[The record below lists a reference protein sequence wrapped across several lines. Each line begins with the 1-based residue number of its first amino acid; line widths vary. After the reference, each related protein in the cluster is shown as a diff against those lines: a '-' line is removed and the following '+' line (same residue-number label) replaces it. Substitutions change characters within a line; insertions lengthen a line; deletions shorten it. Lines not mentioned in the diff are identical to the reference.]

1 VKLLRNAGLYA
12 ATVVL
17 CVAVLGGCK
26 DATARKA
33 TAKAQA
39 DPLSITPTPEIAGR
53 IETGTVQTQP
63 VTAML
68 RVSGRVEADETRIAR
83 IGSPVTGRLTE
94 LAVYEGQPVK
104 RGQTLATVYSTDLSN
119 AQSAF
124 LKALTQR
131 QLAERAVSRAR
142 QLLDAGVIGEAELQ
156 RREAE
161 LQQVSADL
169 SSSREQLA
177 VLGLTKEAIDKL
189 QSTRMLNSTTHIVSS
204 IDGIVL
210 ERKATI
216 GQVVQAVETL
226 FIISDLSTVWL
237 VADVPEQSAGALHIG
252 KSVEAEIPAL
262 PGELITGRLS
272 FVSSV
277 VNRETRTV
285 RTRMNLGNPERKFK
299 PAMLATMTLV
309 DGAESRRVVPTTAV
323 VRENN
328 NDHVFVQIAPN
339 TFVLRRVLLGEE
351 FRDLRVVLEGLPAGE
366 KIVTKGAFHL
376 NNERNRLLL
385 QASEGA

>member
-1 VKLLRNAGLYA
+1 
-12 ATVVL
+12 
-17 CVAVLGGCK
+17 VA
-26 DATARKA
+26 R
-33 TAKAQA
+33 Q
-39 DPLSITPTPEIAGR
+39 
-53 IETGTVQTQP
+53 IETGDVQTRP
-63 VTAML
+63 IAGML
-68 RVSGRVEADETRIAR
+68 RVSGRVEADETRMAR
-83 IGSPVTGRLTE
+83 IGAPVTGRITE
-94 LAVYEGQPVK
+94 LEVYEGEPVK
-104 RGQTLATVYSTDLSN
+104 RGQTLAVVYSTDLSI

-131 QLAERAVSRAR
+131 QLAERALTRAR
-142 QLLDAGVIGEAELQ
+142 QLLDAGIIGEAELQ

-161 LQQVSADL
+161 LQQASADS

-177 VLGLTKEAIDKL
+177 VLGLTTEAVDKL
-189 QSTRMLNSTTHIVSS
+189 QSTRMVTSTTPIVSS

-237 VADVPEQSAGALHIG
+237 VADVPEQSAGALQVG

-262 PGELITGRLS
+262 PGEIITGRLT
-272 FVSSV
+272 FVGAV

-285 RTRMNLGNPERKFK
+285 RVRMNLSNPGRKFK

-309 DGAESRRVVPTTAV
+309 DGAEPRRVVPVAAV

-328 NDHVFVQIAPN
+328 NDHVFVQTAPD
-339 TFVLRRVLLGEE
+339 TFMLRRVSLGDEYGE
-351 FRDLRVVLEGLPAGE
+351 LRVVLEGLRAGE

-385 QASEGA
+385 QASAGA